1 MTRKRKA
8 KTSGEEAPRE
18 QPGAPEVETVENQ
31 EGGFDVK
38 SRGETIYR
46 ATERTATSIGELQI
60 ELTRQ
65 LSEAYTY
72 ARMVADSV
80 PADNTV
86 VQSMVENLQLSIER
100 AIGILKE
107 IERIR
112 SYWQKRR
119 NSYGNSYRGGQGRRD
134 YGGGYKRS
142 GYRRW

>member
-1 MTRKRKA
+1 MTRRK

-38 SRGETIYR
+38 SRGETIYK

-86 VQSMVENLQLSIER
+86 VQSMVENLQLAIER

-107 IERIR
+107 MEKIR

-119 NSYGNSYRGGQGRRD
+119 SNSYRGGYQGRRE
-134 YGGGYKRS
+134 YSGGYGRS
-142 GYRRW
+142 YRGRRW